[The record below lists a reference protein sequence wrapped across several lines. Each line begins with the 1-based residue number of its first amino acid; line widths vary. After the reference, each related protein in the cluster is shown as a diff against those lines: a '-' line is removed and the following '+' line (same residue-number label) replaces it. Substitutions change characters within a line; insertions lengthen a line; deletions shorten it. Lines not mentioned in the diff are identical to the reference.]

1 MPTPA
6 ISIAPS
12 HAALSRDVGL
22 GGAVFIG
29 LGSILGTGV
38 FVSIAVAA
46 GPAGPWLPLA
56 IVLAGLLALG
66 NGLSSAQL
74 AAAHP
79 VSGGTYEYGY
89 RYLNAPAGFLAGWMF
104 LCAKTASA
112 ATAALG
118 CAGYLSL
125 VLGLAEW
132 ALVPLGLAIGAAL
145 TVLTLGGLRRTN
157 AVNVAVVSVTL
168 LALAWFVVSA
178 LLHPSGDAGGSQAA
192 AMDAHHP
199 GQLPGVL
206 EACALLFV
214 AFTGY
219 GRIAT
224 MGEEVKNPGRTIPIA
239 VVLTLLVALGV
250 YVLVAIAG
258 TGASGPGGMSDH
270 VGKQGAAPLSAI
282 LSRAGDHL
290 GATLLSIGAITAM
303 LGVLL
308 NLILGLSRVWLAM
321 GRRADMPRGL
331 ARLRGGVGGTGGA
344 PVAAIVL
351 TGVTVCGLVL
361 LRDVR
366 TTWAFSAFTVLVYY
380 ALTNLAALRLP
391 AKSRR
396 FPRWIAVGGLV
407 TCLGLAFFV
416 DTAVW
421 LTGLAVAAAGMV
433 WHGVARRMSGSKGAP

>member
-1 MPTPA
+1 MPTMPTA
-6 ISIAPS
+6 SQPTALT
-12 HAALSRDVGL
+12 HAVLKREVGL
-22 GGAVFIG
+22 FGAVFIG

-46 GPAGPWLPLA
+46 GPAGAWLPMA
-56 IVLAGLLALG
+56 ILVAGLLALA

-74 AAAHP
+74 AAAFP
-79 VSGGTYEYGY
+79 FSGGTYEYGY
-89 RYLNAPAGFLAGWMF
+89 RVLNPPAGFLAGWMF

-125 VLGLAEW
+125 LLGLPEW

-157 AVNVAVVSVTL
+157 TVNVVVVSMTL
-168 LALAWFVVSA
+168 LALGWFVVSA
-178 LLHPSGDAGGSQAA
+178 LMHPAAGGIAVSTASA
-192 AMDAHHP
+192 TDAS
-199 GQLPGVL
+199 QLPGVL

-224 MGEEVKNPGRTIPIA
+224 MGEEVKNPARTIPIA
-239 VVLTLLVALGV
+239 VVVTLLVALAV
-250 YVLVAIAG
+250 YLAVAIAG
-258 TGASGPGGMSDH
+258 TSASGGMSAYVD
-270 VGKQGAAPLSAI
+270 GNGAAPLSAI
-282 LSRAGDHL
+282 LSHAGDHV
-290 GATLLSIGAITAM
+290 GATLLSIGAVTAM

-321 GRRADMPRGL
+321 GRRGDMPRSL
-331 ARLRGGVGGTGGA
+331 AAMRGGSGGT
-344 PVAAIVL
+344 PVAAVVL
-351 TGVTVCGLVL
+351 TGVTVCALVL
-361 LRDVR
+361 LRDIK

-391 AKSRR
+391 PESRR
-396 FPRWIAVGGLV
+396 FPRWIAVAGLV

-416 DTAVW
+416 DTTVW
-421 LTGLAVAAAGMV
+421 LVGLSMAGAGLV
-433 WHGVARRMSGSKGAP
+433 WQEVHRRVSIR